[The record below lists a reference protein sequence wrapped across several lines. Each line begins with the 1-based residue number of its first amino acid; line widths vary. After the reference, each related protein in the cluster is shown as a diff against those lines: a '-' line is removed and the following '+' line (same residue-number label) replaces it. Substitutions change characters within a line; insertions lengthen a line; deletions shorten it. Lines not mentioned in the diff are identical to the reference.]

1 MMMVKS
7 ISQSPREAV
16 LRSVV
21 APRARLYALIDSAR
35 CPEGPKQAEDA
46 NMAYESLLAGPLGR
60 ELGDVAPY
68 LVEFRARSSFGEW
81 WFEQWGRSIGVL
93 VEAPVSLDELRRHF
107 RTLLVVRHEDRR
119 KYFFRFYDP
128 RVLRVFLPNTTT
140 TEVKRFFGPVSAFY
154 CEGPEGKELLTFKR
168 GRDGASATQSPVS
181 PPKPERGR
189 AV

>member
-1 MMMVKS
+1 MMVKN

-16 LRSVV
+16 LKSVV
-21 APRARLYALIDSAR
+21 TPQARLYALIDSGR
-35 CPEGPKQAEDA
+35 CPEGPKRAEEA
-46 NMAYESLLAGPLGR
+46 NMAHQSLLAGSLGR

-68 LVEFRARSSFGEW
+68 LAEFRVRSSFGDW

-93 VEAPVSLDELRRHF
+93 VEAPVSLEELRSHF

-128 RVLRVFLPNTTT
+128 RVLRVFLPNTTAI
-140 TEVKRFFGPVSAFY
+140 EVKRFFGPVSAFY
-154 CEGPEGKELLTFKR
+154 CEGAEGNELLTFKR
-168 GRDGASATQSPVS
+168 GRDGVSATQSPLS
-181 PPKPERGR
+181 PGKPDKGR